1 MKYRTEIDGLRAV
14 SVVAVVIF
22 HFFPSVLKSGYL
34 GVDIFFIISG
44 YLITGYLIKL
54 KNKKIALEQF
64 YARRIKR
71 IFPALFVF
79 FSLTTLT
86 LLFILIRYDFEKYF
100 NSLIAAKTFW
110 ANWYFWLNGGYF
122 GSNDKL
128 KPLLHTWSLSVEKQF
143 YLLYPILIIFG
154 FWMQKKL
161 KFRLIVLLILI
172 TSISFFLWLY
182 LHSIGGQNPAFF
194 LLPTRAWQFGLGGII
209 AIIHLNNIGTSF
221 VKKNNLSA
229 ISIFLIF
236 FSLIYTFNNQLQ
248 TILISIGAALFL
260 FLKSQNQ
267 DLIFYLFKNS
277 LSIYIGKISYSLYLY
292 HWPISVIILYYF
304 IDYTPFAASITG
316 MLLSVLLSYA
326 SYRYIEL
333 PFRNNLSL
341 KYTITLVIICTLF
354 SFVVAQF
361 LEKKKDT
368 NIANSWAK
376 AADSTFRCAPSSFVP
391 FGASRACILNENM
404 KHKNTIV
411 ILGNSHAQMYVPLFK
426 KKLKENNLGGI
437 LVPVSWCLP
446 TVTINVSTECLSI
459 AKKNLNKI
467 LENKNFN
474 HIFIGMTWYEDSYTN
489 LQRKIVSPEYL
500 FDSVL
505 NLADL
510 LIENGKTVSVISPI
524 PLPKTNLAS
533 NLSRM
538 LNFNKASLAY
548 IEDKTSIDKNI
559 FFSKFELI
567 NTKLRNRFGENF
579 IEVFEDLCDI
589 DKCYF
594 AKKNVMYFADSNH
607 LSKYVFSYFVKTD
620 KQIDKILNKIK

>member
-411 ILGNSHAQMYVPLFK
+411 ILGNSHAQMYAPLFK

-524 PLPKTNLAS
+524 PVPKTNLAS

-538 LNFNKASLAY
+538 LNFNKASLSY

-579 IEVFEDLCDI
+579 IEVFQDLCDFE
-589 DKCYF
+589 KCYF
-594 AKKNVMYFADSNH
+594 AKKKIMYFADSNH
-607 LSKYVFSYFVKTD
+607 LSKYILNSFVKTNSQVD
-620 KQIDKILNKIK
+620 YILKKMK